1 MPLARLFS
9 MAFRLLIDGL
19 HDRLKAQGWDDVRPA
34 FGFVLLACRD
44 QPTSSKEVSVLMGI
58 TKQAASKLI
67 DTMEDLGYVTRSA
80 SAADGRAKEVELSD
94 RGRKL
99 LGVVER
105 SYTAL
110 EEEWAGVI
118 GARSVDRIRADL
130 LKVLLHANNGTL
142 PPVRPTW

>member
-1 MPLARLFS
+1 
-9 MAFRLLIDGL
+9 
-19 HDRLKAQGWDDVRPA
+19 
-34 FGFVLLACRD
+34 
-44 QPTSSKEVSVLMGI
+44 MGT

-80 SAADGRAKEVELSD
+80 SAADGRAKEVELSV

-118 GARSVDRIRADL
+118 GARSVDRIRADM

-142 PPVRPTW
+142 PSVRPTW